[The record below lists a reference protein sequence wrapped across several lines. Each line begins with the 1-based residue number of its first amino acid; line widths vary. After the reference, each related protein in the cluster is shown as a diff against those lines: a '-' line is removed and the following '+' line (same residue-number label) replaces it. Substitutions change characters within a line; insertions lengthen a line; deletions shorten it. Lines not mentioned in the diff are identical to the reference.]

1 MIEKIFPAKVE
12 ELDNVTAFIEE
23 ECEKIECPLKDQMQI
38 NIALEEMFVNV
49 AHYAYH
55 PEDGLVEVQVSGE
68 DKTLTISLID
78 TGTPYN
84 PLAKEDP
91 DITLEANERQIG
103 GLGIFMTKKIMDE
116 VEYKFE
122 DGKNIF
128 TMKKKVG

>member
-1 MIEKIFPAKVE
+1 MVEKIFPAKVE

-23 ECEKIECPLKDQMQI
+23 ECEKIDCPLRDQMQI

-78 TGTPYN
+78 SGTPYN

-91 DITLEANERQIG
+91 DVTLDAGDRPIG

-128 TMKKKVG
+128 TMRKKVG

>member
-1 MIEKIFPAKVE
+1 MVKRTFPAKIE
-12 ELDNVTAFIEE
+12 ELDNVTAFIEQ
-23 ECEKIECPLKDQMQI
+23 ECEKIDCPLREQLQI
-38 NIALEEMFVNV
+38 NVALEEMFVNV
-49 AHYAYH
+49 ASYAYD
-55 PEDGLVEVQVSGE
+55 PDDGLVEVQVSGE
-68 DKTLTISLID
+68 DKTLTITLID
-78 TGTPYN
+78 TGIPYD

-91 DITLEANERQIG
+91 DITLKACDRPIG